1 MRFVLAL
8 GVTLLMSHSN
18 MMAQE
23 YQLGK
28 PIIQVKEGELFKK
41 KALVTVDFRLADTE
55 LRYTTDGSEPTANS
69 SLYKKSIRVKKSSTL
84 KVKAFKDGFI
94 SSETVV
100 TKLVQLGAKVE
111 QAMIRPEPSKSYAG
125 NGAATLTDQKAG
137 SLNFRDGNWLGYNK
151 GPVVIIL
158 DLGKNKDMN
167 EVIVSTLNSAGAWI
181 MPPTSIVVR
190 RSLDGAH
197 FRVDKE
203 MDIPVFQQNDPSGK
217 TYYNIKLSGF
227 KSRFIELT
235 INPLSTLPDWH
246 PGKGNAAWVFLD
258 EIIIN

>member
-1 MRFVLAL
+1 MRFIFAL
-8 GVTLLMSHSN
+8 GLILLMSHSN

-23 YQLGK
+23 YQLSK
-28 PIIQVKEGELFKK
+28 PIIQVKKGELFKK
-41 KALVTVDFRLADTE
+41 KALVSVDFRLADTE
-55 LRYTTDGSEPTANS
+55 LRYTTDGSEPRATS
-69 SLYKKSIRVKKSSTL
+69 SLYKKSIRIKSSSTF
-84 KVKAFKDGFI
+84 KVKAFKNGFI
-94 SSETVV
+94 PSETVT
-100 TKLVQLGAKVE
+100 TKLVQLGAKIE
-111 QAMIRPEPSKSYAG
+111 NAMIRPEPSKSYAG

-151 GPVVIIL
+151 GPIVITL
-158 DLGKNKDMN
+158 DLGKNKTVN
-167 EVIVSTLNSAGAWI
+167 EVIISTLTSAGAWI

-203 MDIPVFQQNDPSGK
+203 IDIPVFQQNDPSGK
-217 TYYNIKLSGF
+217 VYYNISPSGF
-227 KSRFIELT
+227 KSRYIELT
-235 INPLSTLPDWH
+235 INSLSTLPDWH